1 MSLVEV
7 TTISHCRRSGVFI
20 VNFEQILQTV
30 LVFALFTLSK
40 TMPAG
45 NMPIFS
51 HYHTQS
57 DRLQSGVKIT
67 IETLEQDVKYVQ
79 S

>member
-7 TTISHCRRSGVFI
+7 TTISHCRRSGV
-20 VNFEQILQTV
+20 NFEQIPQTV

-45 NMPIFS
+45 NMLIFF

-67 IETLEQDVKYVQ
+67 IETLEQDVEYVQ